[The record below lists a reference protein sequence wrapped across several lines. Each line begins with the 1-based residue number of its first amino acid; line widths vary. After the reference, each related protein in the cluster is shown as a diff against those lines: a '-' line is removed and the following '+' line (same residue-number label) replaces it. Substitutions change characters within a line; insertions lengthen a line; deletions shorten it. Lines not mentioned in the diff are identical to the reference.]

1 MASIIVPTLV
11 TNRCLVPFVEHEFG
25 EVSSIQNQLQMD
37 FYLLRAYIC
46 MMHDDL
52 AVSITNTFHIRN

>member
-25 EVSSIQNQLQMD
+25 EASSIQNQLQMD

-46 MMHDDL
+46 MIIFL
-52 AVSITNTFHIRN
+52 CPCITNTFPARN